1 MTVCLPDNKTF
12 SQNIFTQ
19 TEIFSG
25 PSSHVDWEDVDG
37 GQGGGGGGA
46 QNKNW
51 EWDTAENAR
60 TKERMKKM
68 KDHMK

>member
-1 MTVCLPDNKTF
+1 M
-12 SQNIFTQ
+12 
-19 TEIFSG
+19 
-25 PSSHVDWEDVDG
+25 DWEEVDG
-37 GQGGGGGGA
+37 GQGGGGGGGA

>member
-12 SQNIFTQ
+12 SQNIFTL

-25 PSSHVDWEDVDG
+25 PSSHVDWEEVDG

>member
-1 MTVCLPDNKTF
+1 MF
-12 SQNIFTQ
+12 SPKLKYFQAQALTW
-19 TEIFSG
+19 TG
-25 PSSHVDWEDVDG
+25 RRWMVDWEEVDG

>member
-1 MTVCLPDNKTF
+1 MTVCLPRQ
-12 SQNIFTQ
+12 QNVFTQ

-25 PSSHVDWEDVDG
+25 PSSHVDWEEMDG

>member
-1 MTVCLPDNKTF
+1 MFPP
-12 SQNIFTQ
+12 
-19 TEIFSG
+19 G
-25 PSSHVDWEDVDG
+25 PGCQVDWEEREMVG
-37 GQGGGGGGA
+37 EAG
-46 QNKNW
+46 KHW

>member
-12 SQNIFTQ
+12 SQNIFTL

-25 PSSHVDWEDVDG
+25 PSSHVDWEEMDG

-46 QNKNW
+46 QNKHW